1 MASGW
6 GITGNKGRCY
16 DFWVDFSECMS
27 RCREPKDCALLRE
40 DYLEC
45 LHHSKEKKRKISVKP
60 VVKKNQGNVDHV
72 TGDKIPKSFVFSR
85 GKLPGPLKQLQM
97 DLRKLMLP
105 IELSIFGAEMH
116 ILHEV
121 MNGMRNVASES
132 LVKLWKHMLEKLGME
147 MQMWVFLICAIH
159 EVMCSIKIDLPGE
172 MSSRA
177 SRTLYVGNLPG
188 DIREREVEDL
198 FYKYGSIAHID
209 LKIPPRPPGYAF
221 VEKKRKISVKSV
233 VKKNQGNVDHV
244 TGDKIPKSFVFSRGK
259 LPGPLKQ
266 LQMDLRKLML
276 PYTALNLREKK
287 RNNLRDF
294 LNVSGPMGVTHF
306 LILSKTETCTLSE
319 GCKDPSRP
327 NPYLRYTS
335 IQQHKMLCSLNC
347 ALDALKIFSKIL
359 HCLLRTGRVK
369 MISKE
374 AHFCLSMKAYTNRG
388 ICFHFTFVN
397 YFTLIYVWHG
407 FLIVLSGFGSGEQ
420 HLKLTTIMF
429 QNIFPA
435 IDINTTPTCGVSRR
449 IRKFVQKHQ
458 VPDLR
463 SLQDVS
469 DFVTKAG
476 YGSESEADDEAAT
489 VTLASDLGRVNR
501 ASTKSAV
508 KLQEIGPRMT
518 LQLIKVEE
526 GLCSGSV
533 IFSEYGSLSFSL
545 LPINYCLIS
554 FK

>member
-1 MASGW
+1 
-6 GITGNKGRCY
+6 
-16 DFWVDFSECMS
+16 
-27 RCREPKDCALLRE
+27 
-40 DYLEC
+40 
-45 LHHSKEKKRKISVKP
+45 
-60 VVKKNQGNVDHV
+60 
-72 TGDKIPKSFVFSR
+72 
-85 GKLPGPLKQLQM
+85 
-97 DLRKLMLP
+97 
-105 IELSIFGAEMH
+105 
-116 ILHEV
+116 
-121 MNGMRNVASES
+121 
-132 LVKLWKHMLEKLGME
+132 
-147 MQMWVFLICAIH
+147 
-159 EVMCSIKIDLPGE
+159 

-177 SRTLYVGNLPG
+177 SRTLYVGKLPG
-188 DIREREVEDL
+188 DIREREVGDL

-276 PYTALNLREKK
+276 PYTALNLR
-287 RNNLRDF
+287 
-294 LNVSGPMGVTHF
+294 
-306 LILSKTETCTLSE
+306 
-319 GCKDPSRP
+319 
-327 NPYLRYTS
+327 
-335 IQQHKMLCSLNC
+335 
-347 ALDALKIFSKIL
+347 
-359 HCLLRTGRVK
+359 
-369 MISKE
+369 
-374 AHFCLSMKAYTNRG
+374 
-388 ICFHFTFVN
+388 
-397 YFTLIYVWHG
+397 
-407 FLIVLSGFGSGEQ
+407 IVLSGFGSGEQ

-435 IDINTTPTCGVSRR
+435 IDINTVKLACCQRVVLMNYNKDTKLIDFRHYSIRLQPVGVSRR

-533 IFSEYGSLSFSL
+533 IFSEYGMFIL
-545 LPINYCLIS
+545 
-554 FK
+554 